1 MSNTSFRFTLT
12 SALAGAVLLAGCA
25 VGPDYERPE
34 LDLPQSAFNSTLL
47 SEQQERS
54 LVAWWTQYNDPV
66 LNNLIDQAL
75 DSNLDIALQFERIQQ
90 ARAQLGYAD
99 ANLYPSISA
108 QADGMRQHTSG
119 ATSGAQS
126 GTGSSG
132 GTASGGQTG
141 SSGLSTSGQRF
152 NYFSV
157 AATLNYELD
166 IFGGLRRSAEQ
177 ARAQLLSS
185 AYTQDSMRLMV
196 VSDVVANYVSLRSL
210 QRQIKVTQETIRTR
224 KQGLGLDQKRYE
236 FGAIDKLTLLQT
248 QSLLDSAQAELAPLE
263 QQESQTRTS
272 LAILTG
278 KTPRQ
283 ILEHTE
289 IADGGFEDIR
299 LPEDLPVVLPSLLVA
314 RRPDI
319 RAAEASLIAANA
331 NVGAA
336 KAQFFPTFNLTSMI
350 GTQALD
356 VSDLFE
362 PFSKVESIGGS
373 ISAPILDFGRI
384 NAQYRGAKSQKRQ
397 AEIQYRQTVRAAF
410 QEVHDA
416 LDSIKYSRQQLDA
429 VQKQVDSYRE
439 TLKLA
444 NIRYQVGR
452 TNYFDV
458 LDAQRQL
465 FTSQLSLATAIRDRF
480 TATAD
485 LYKALGGGWTQD
497 SDSLDAGLDAVAA
510 KYEPTDDTSNKQAV
524 RPDTVSTDA
533 ANRTSSDDSS
543 GAAGQ

>member
-1 MSNTSFRFTLT
+1 MR
-12 SALAGAVLLAGCA
+12 SAVALMAVVVLAGCA
-25 VGPDYERPE
+25 VGPDYKRPD

-47 SEQQERS
+47 TDQQEQS
-54 LVAWWTQYNDPV
+54 LVAWWTRFDDPV

-75 DSNLDIALQFERIQQ
+75 DSNLDIALQFEKVQQ
-90 ARAQLGYAD
+90 ARAQLGYQD
-99 ANLYPSISA
+99 AQLYPSISA
-108 QADGMRQHTSG
+108 QAQGMRQHVSG
-119 ATSGAQS
+119 AAGAAGS
-126 GTGSSG
+126 VGGSSG
-132 GTASGGQTG
+132 GAAAGGSTG
-141 SSGLSTSGQRF
+141 AAANAGGGRF
-152 NYFSV
+152 NYYSV

-185 AYTQDSMRLMV
+185 AYTQDSVRLMV
-196 VSDVVANYVSLRSL
+196 VSDVVTNYMSLRSL
-210 QRQIKVTQETIRTR
+210 QRQIRVTQETIKTR
-224 KQGLGLDQKRYE
+224 LQGLHLDQQRYKY
-236 FGAIDKLTLLQT
+236 GAIDKLTLLQT
-248 QSLLDSAQAELAPLE
+248 QSLLDSARAQLPPLQ
-263 QQESQTRTS
+263 QQESKLRTS

-283 ILEHTE
+283 ILEHTD
-289 IADGGFEDIR
+289 IPDGGFKDIK
-299 LPEDLPVVLPSLLVA
+299 LPTDLPLVLPSLLVE

-362 PFSKVESIGGS
+362 PFSKAESIGGS

-384 NAQYRGAKSQKRQ
+384 NAQYRGAKAQKRA
-397 AEIQYRQTVRAAF
+397 AEIQYRQTVRQAF

-416 LDSIKYSRQQLDA
+416 LDEIKYSREQLTA
-429 VQKQVDSYRE
+429 VQKQVDSYQE
-439 TLKLA
+439 TLRLA

-465 FTSQLSLATAIRDRF
+465 FNSQLDLATAIRDRF

-497 SDSLDAGLDAVAA
+497 SDSLDPGLEAVAA
-510 KYEPTDDTSNKQAV
+510 SYEPEDQPKQADE
-524 RPDTVSTDA
+524 RNRATAPTAATPASPDAPA
-533 ANRTSSDDSS
+533 AESP
-543 GAAGQ
+543 